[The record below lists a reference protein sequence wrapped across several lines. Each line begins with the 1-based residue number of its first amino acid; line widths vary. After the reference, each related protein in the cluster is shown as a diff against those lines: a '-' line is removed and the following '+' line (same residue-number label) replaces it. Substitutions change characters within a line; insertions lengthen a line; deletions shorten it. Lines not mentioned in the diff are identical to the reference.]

1 MKKQKPIS
9 LIKVMDEKE
18 INDEFLP
25 KLENAVKNLYKI
37 LTQFNVK
44 SSLPQRELSF
54 ALLKEADQVETFLD
68 EFGANHNK
76 RFFVLREMVAA
87 IRWFNFFLF
96 HGLHLYSRIK
106 HYKLSVSPQ
115 EYFEFKKDLKKNL
128 TYFYKIIKRIFNK
141 FFEECELIGLK
152 RLKQYTGKFQSEKLF
167 PQLQRKIL
175 PPDIDEGVAIEK
187 EERII
192 EILIKYLNVCEEF
205 NLYVCYKQD
214 DFSKEESIERF
225 RSLFGQ
231 LESLYDTYIKNTI
244 FEIEIVDFKK
254 VRGHIAV
261 SLHLLEMA
269 KALAHF
275 FERHIE
281 KAIYLD
287 GYTKIIDCIGDE
299 KKIKDTI
306 EKFLFPYVL
315 YFSEKGKEICEKI
328 FSKLGKKP
336 EEFLIE
342 TKVLTIPSHRLE
354 DFHIRPIMPVTQI
367 ANKYNLDTY
376 LYFNRKKYKLK
387 DSIEMA
393 IAIPDIR
400 EALAKENVRIV
411 IQGPLSALNEI
422 GEFFKEKCGA
432 VEQNLKCETS
442 LDREF

>member
-1 MKKQKPIS
+1 MKRQKSIS

-18 INDEFLP
+18 IEEEFLP
-25 KLENAVKNLYKI
+25 QLQNALKNLYKI
-37 LTQFNVK
+37 LNRFNIK
-44 SSLPQRELSF
+44 STLPQRELSF
-54 ALLKEADQVETFLD
+54 ALLKEADEVETFLD

-76 RFFVLREMVAA
+76 RFFALREMVAA

-96 HGLHLYSRIK
+96 QGLHLYSRIK
-106 HYKLSVSPQ
+106 HYKLSITPK
-115 EYFEFKKDLKKNL
+115 EYTEFKKGLKKNL
-128 TYFYKIIKRIFNK
+128 TYFYKIIKKISNK

-152 RLKQYTGKFQSEKLF
+152 RYKGKFQLEKLF

-175 PPDIDEGVAIEK
+175 PPNIDEGVAIGE

-205 NLYVCYKQD
+205 NLYVCYKQG
-214 DFSKEESIERF
+214 DFSKEESIEKY

-244 FEIEIVDFKK
+244 YEIEIVDFKK

-287 GYTKIIDCIGDE
+287 GYTKIINCIGDE
-299 KKIKDTI
+299 KKIKETI

-315 YFSEKGKEICEKI
+315 NFSEKGKEICEKI
-328 FSKLGKKP
+328 FNKLGKNP

-342 TKVLTIPSHRLE
+342 TKVMTIPSHRLE

-367 ANKYNLDTY
+367 ANKYNLDSY

-411 IQGPLSALNEI
+411 IQGPLSAINEI
-422 GEFFKEKCGA
+422 VEFFKEKCGA
-432 VEQNLKCETS
+432 IEQSLKCETS
-442 LDREF
+442 LDR